1 MLHLRLAV
9 LTLALTMIGVVYSQ
23 DKKPDD
29 KKPDDKPPPVKLKG
43 TLPQHY
49 KKLGLRDDQLQRIYK
64 IRADSRAKQDE
75 LRAKIDKLK
84 ADERELLEKAL
95 TPEQLK
101 RLREIKLGDKPSD
114 K

>member
-9 LTLALTMIGVVYSQ
+9 LTLAMIGVAYSQ

-29 KKPDDKPPPVKLKG
+29 KKPDDKPPVKLKG
-43 TLPQHY
+43 YLPQHY

-64 IRADSRAKQDE
+64 IRADSKAKQDE
-75 LRAKIDKLK
+75 LLAKIAKLK
-84 ADERELLEKAL
+84 ADEKELLEKAL
-95 TPEQLK
+95 TADQIK
-101 RLREIKLGDKPSD
+101 RLREIRTGDKPTE